1 MAILTNK
8 IQKIVDLPVW
18 EWMRF
23 APTATAAVSSLC
35 TSDLLNSRYLYYTN
49 ASTLFRYD
57 VITDSWGQ
65 LANPIVA
72 PVTCQSTRYTTY
84 GGYWGR
90 CISASNALAGVG
102 TLNAIPT
109 AAGSNYIVGDVLT
122 ITTGGTGATVTV
134 SSVDGSGG
142 VAGFTLLSS
151 GTSYTIGA
159 GKATSGGTG
168 SSCTLEILTL
178 SATITGPGLWGNILK
193 GYKIRIF
200 SGTGAGQERTIIN
213 VAEPVTADWGVTTGG
228 TALTITDT
236 AKGWA
241 TNQWVGYQLRI
252 TNASTAAY
260 TQYRKIIYN
269 DSQIITFADNN
280 FAGLDAW
287 FYNGSLAVTAAANM
301 SYQIESSVF
310 TVDSPWTT
318 APDFSSKFCI
328 LSGGIWLV
336 SANAG
341 APFYNLTYYD
351 VATDAWYYKSTM
363 GGLVPAALATDVS
376 IERTGEVGGILLTG
390 TATSVTA
397 RTVVENSK
405 GMTPGRYANHQVRI
419 TGGTLGVGQRRKIV
433 WNTSDTL
440 ILNKSFDT
448 TPTGTVTYAIYP
460 DTDAFYMV
468 GNGASATY
476 LYSVEADNWS
486 TGHTVDWGVCRTLA
500 VKVAGMEAFGVST
513 ITRAATGNT
522 TLVVN
527 NGGVGYLP
535 GQTIT
540 VSGGGGSG
548 CTATVTSITTRA
560 TDNAPGV
567 VTGLTLLTSGTTYT
581 AGSARA
587 TTGGTGTGL
596 TVDNTVAA
604 DVATVT
610 VATNYNIKVG
620 DSVAISGATG
630 ADAGKYNGT
639 FTVIAALNTATKT
652 FNYVLGST
660 PGGGATFVALSQN
673 LIVDCTKSWTT
684 NEHVGRLVQVSVAG
698 VGGAG
703 QTRRVL
709 SNDAISLTIGTVAG
723 GLQAAAVTVAGTNY
737 KVGDIVTVNTGT
749 GGTAVISTIVAATGA
764 VATFGIL
771 NPGSGYAISTL
782 YATTGGSGSGFTLT
796 TTATGVFTG
805 LITAPTN
812 GTTRYI
818 IMEPKCPGTD
828 STFRGP
834 GQEPFGV
841 ATSAGTNTLTDTTKA
856 WPAGLWTCKR
866 VRIIAGTST
875 GSESVITTNTATQ
888 ITVNPNWA
896 NGTPDATSVYQIMDN
911 FGMCTALG
919 TAAGTLID
927 HTQNWTVNQWANR
940 RVKMTSGTG
949 QSQEALIASN
959 TVNTLTTAAA
969 ITTAPTTDTA
979 YAILS
984 APNKGAGVQLQW
996 AYDTTDTAYRG
1007 KYMFCARGGATNSFD
1022 RYDITKQTWDLLS
1035 VSPQAETFTTGTM
1048 YSYDGTDRIYFVSG
1062 TPIGAVAA
1070 TQVTGR
1076 LYYYDIPTNMVVAS
1090 STVPFGMGGA
1100 LIGNRLEIVATTD
1113 GLKYLYVMRHTGQEM
1128 WRTLIYW

>member
-1 MAILTNK
+1 
-8 IQKIVDLPVW
+8 
-18 EWMRF
+18 
-23 APTATAAVSSLC
+23 
-35 TSDLLNSRYLYYTN
+35 
-49 ASTLFRYD
+49 
-57 VITDSWGQ
+57 
-65 LANPIVA
+65 
-72 PVTCQSTRYTTY
+72 
-84 GGYWGR
+84 
-90 CISASNALAGVG
+90 
-102 TLNAIPT
+102 
-109 AAGSNYIVGDVLT
+109 
-122 ITTGGTGATVTV
+122 
-134 SSVDGSGG
+134 
-142 VAGFTLLSS
+142 LSS
-151 GTSYTIGA
+151 GSGYTVGA

-178 SATITGPGLWGNILK
+178 SATITGPGLWGNILE
-193 GYKIRIF
+193 GYKIRII

-213 VAEPVTADWGVTTGG
+213 VAEPVIADWGVTTAGS
-228 TALTITDT
+228 TTSITDS

-241 TNQWVGYQLRI
+241 TNQWVGYQIRI

-287 FYNGSLAVTAAANM
+287 FYNGSLATTAAANM

-310 TVDSPWTT
+310 TIDSPWDIV
-318 APDFSSKFCI
+318 PDFSSKFCI
-328 LSGGIWLV
+328 LSGGIWLI
-336 SANAG
+336 SANAST
-341 APFYNLTYYD
+341 PFFNLTYYD
-351 VATDAWYYKSTM
+351 VATDAWKYKSTV
-363 GGLVPAALATDVS
+363 GGLLPAALATDVS
-376 IERTGEVGGILLTG
+376 IERTGEVGGILISG

-397 RTVVENSK
+397 RTVVETSK

-419 TGGTLGVGQRRKIV
+419 TGGTTGVGQRRKIV

-448 TPTGTVTYAIYP
+448 TPTGTITYAVYP
-460 DTDAFYMV
+460 DTDAFYMT
-468 GNGASATY
+468 GNGASTVY

-486 TGHTVDWGVCRTLA
+486 TGHTVDWGVCRALA
-500 VKVAGMEAFGVST
+500 AKVSGMEAFGVTS

-522 TLVVN
+522 ALVIN
-527 NGGVGYLP
+527 NGGIGYLP

-548 CTATVTSITTRA
+548 CTAMVTSITTRA
-560 TDNAPGV
+560 SDNALGV
-567 VTGLTLLTSGTTYT
+567 VTGLTLLTSGTGYT

-596 TVDNTVAA
+596 TVDNTVSA
-604 DVATVT
+604 DVAIVT

-620 DSVAISGATG
+620 DSVTISGATG
-630 ADAGKYNGT
+630 ADAAKYNGT
-639 FTVIAALNTATKT
+639 FTVVAALNTSATKT
-652 FNYVLGST
+652 FNYALGST
-660 PGGGATFVALSQN
+660 PSGGATSQTLSQN

-684 NEHVGRLVQVSVAG
+684 NEHIGRLIQISVAG

-709 SNDAISLTIGTVAG
+709 SNDATSLTIGGIAG
-723 GLQAAAVTVAGTNY
+723 GLQAAAITAAGTNY
-737 KVGDIVTVNTGT
+737 KVGDIVTVTGT

-764 VATFGIL
+764 VATFGFL
-771 NPGSGYAISTL
+771 NTGSGYANSTL
-782 YATTGGSGSGFTLT
+782 YTTSGGSGSGFTLT

-828 STFRGP
+828 TTFRGP
-834 GQEPFGV
+834 GQESFGV
-841 ATSAGTNTLTDTTKA
+841 ATSATANTITDSTKS

-866 VRIIAGTST
+866 VRIVAGTST

-896 NGTPDATSVYQIMDN
+896 NGTPDTTSVYQIMDN

-940 RVKMTSGTG
+940 RVKMLSGTG
-949 QSQEALIASN
+949 QAQEALIASN
-959 TVNTLTTAAA
+959 TVNTLTFGAV
-969 ITTAPTTDTA
+969 TTAPTTDTA
-979 YAILS
+979 YAIL
-984 APNKGAGVQLQW
+984 AIPVRGAGIQMQW
-996 AYDTTDTAYRG
+996 AYNNTDTSTRG
-1007 KYMFCARGGATNSFD
+1007 KYIYCARGGATNSFD
-1022 RYDITKQTWDLLS
+1022 RYDITKQIWDLLS

-1048 YSYDGTDRIYFVSG
+1048 YSYDSGDRIYFVSG
-1062 TPIGAVAA
+1062 TAIGAVAA

-1076 LYYYDIPTNMVVAS
+1076 LYYYDIPTNTVVAS
-1090 STVPFGMGGA
+1090 STVPFGMGAA
-1100 LIGNRLEIVATTD
+1100 LIGNRLEIISTTD

-1128 WRTLIYW
+1128 WRALIYW